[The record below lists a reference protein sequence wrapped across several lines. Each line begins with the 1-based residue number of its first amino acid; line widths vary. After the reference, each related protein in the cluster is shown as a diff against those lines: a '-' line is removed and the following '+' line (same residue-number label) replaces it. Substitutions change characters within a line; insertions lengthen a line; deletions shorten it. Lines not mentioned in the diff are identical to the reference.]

1 VSAAAPLILYGFV
14 LGWSV
19 AWPPGP
25 INAEMVRRGLARG
38 FAPAFAVGLGAC
50 SGDALWAFGVIL
62 GAGVLLGPAARAA
75 LGFISTGLLFL
86 LAAVFLAG
94 AWQDWRRHCAGGAGA
109 ESVAP
114 RFSSARSGY
123 WLGLG
128 MALTSPWNFAFWL
141 AVIGRSD
148 GARHGVAGAIV
159 TAAAVILGAASWCV
173 LLCTATARLRL
184 AFGGGAWPVVAKAA
198 TGVLM
203 LGFALAGVF
212 SAAR

>member
-1 VSAAAPLILYGFV
+1 VSNAAPLILYGFL

-25 INAEMVRRGLARG
+25 INAEMIRRGLARG

-50 SGDALWAFGVIL
+50 SGDALWAFSVIL
-62 GAGVLLGPAARAA
+62 GAGVLLGPTARAA
-75 LGFISTGLLFL
+75 LGWISMGLLFL
-86 LAAVFLAG
+86 LAAVFLSSAL
-94 AWQDWRRHCAGGAGA
+94 QDWRRRGMSA
-109 ESVAP
+109 EEAVAP
-114 RFSSARSGY
+114 RPSSAQSGY

-148 GARHGVAGAIV
+148 GAQHGLWGAIT

-173 LLCTATARLRL
+173 LLCTATARLRVV
-184 AFGGGAWPVVAKAA
+184 FGGGIWPVVAKAA

-203 LGFALAGVF
+203 LGFAFGGVF